1 MRACE
6 EALDQGR
13 TPPKLGVY
21 TLAVQGTYDE
31 LRSSVVQER
40 VRLLRAQLFGEIL
53 PPERLIQLPPQAQVQ
68 ISEIHI
74 DFRPKC

>member
-13 TPPKLGVY
+13 TPPKLRVY

-53 PPERLIQLPPQAQVQ
+53 PPERLIQLPTQVQVQ